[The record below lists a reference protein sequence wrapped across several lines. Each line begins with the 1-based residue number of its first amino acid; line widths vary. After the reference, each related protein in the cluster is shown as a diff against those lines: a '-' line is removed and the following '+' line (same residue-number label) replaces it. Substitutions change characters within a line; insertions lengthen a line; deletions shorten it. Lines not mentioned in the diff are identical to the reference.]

1 MIGFGPPADRKAR
14 RQWWRRQ
21 VERQEQSRVTVA
33 EFCRRLGVSTVSFYA
48 WKRRFREA
56 PTASPLVPER
66 PSALPLLE
74 ANNASTPAFLPVSI
88 LDACPAGQLEIE
100 LANACIVRLKGTV
113 DPELLRIAIRA
124 AARLGSDG
132 RGGD

>member
-1 MIGFGPPADRKAR
+1 MFGLGPPPSRQAR
-14 RQWWRRQ
+14 REWWRRQ
-21 VERQEQSRVTVA
+21 IQRQHDGSLTVA

-66 PSALPLLE
+66 PSARPLLE

-88 LDACPAGQLEIE
+88 LDAGPAGQLELE

-113 DPELLRIAIRA
+113 DPELLHIAIHA
-124 AARLGSDG
+124 AGRLGGDG

>member
-21 VERQEQSRVTVA
+21 VERQEQSSFTVA
-33 EFCRRLGVSTVSFYA
+33 EFCRRLGVSTVTFYA

-56 PTASPLVPER
+56 PPAPPLVPDR
-66 PSALPLLE
+66 PSARPMPE
-74 ANNASTPAFLPVSI
+74 ANGASTPAFLPVSI
-88 LDACPAGQLEIE
+88 LDAGAAGQLEIE

-113 DPELLRIAIRA
+113 DPELLRIAIHA
-124 AARLGSDG
+124 AGRLGGDG

>member
-21 VERQEQSRVTVA
+21 VERQEQSSFTVA
-33 EFCRRLGVSTVSFYA
+33 EFCRRLGVSTVTFYA

-56 PTASPLVPER
+56 PPALPLVPDR
-66 PSALPLLE
+66 PSARPMPE
-74 ANNASTPAFLPVSI
+74 ANGTSTPAFLPVSI
-88 LDACPAGQLEIE
+88 LHASPAGQLEIE

-113 DPELLRIAIRA
+113 DPELLRIAIHA
-124 AARLGSDG
+124 AGRLGGDG